1 LNKFCKA
8 SQNGVFSKELHA
20 LRGVAALVVLLVH
33 FQHRLVQAWPDW
45 HVPDLFNGSAAVTYF
60 FVLSGL
66 VVGMSLAKTWNE
78 DKSLIVYGIRRIFR
92 IMPLMAVMATIGSLY
107 LFFVNPHM
115 PYSLYDVEKYGGFD
129 WKRMMAGYIGYSM
142 KANPPSWSIFV
153 ELVAS
158 ALIPLFILMGRNRTT
173 IILGAVIL
181 FAFSLWDMPIKNKF
195 NIFMLSFYVGLTI
208 LVWGP
213 VLADKCRKLPVKF
226 FWVLVT
232 ILALAFYMPRV
243 ITQEDYYGNPW
254 IIHWETATIA
264 PLIAL
269 IFYIPERFSALTK
282 PIFQYLGDIS
292 FSLYLTHVLVMV
304 VLYNL
309 LALTMGV
316 QIMLMPV
323 FAIVALVMVFIIAH
337 FSFNHIEKPGIL
349 WGKKILNR
357 FVKQKARK

>member
-1 LNKFCKA
+1 MNFFVER
-8 SQNGVFSKELHA
+8 SRTQTFSKELHA

-45 HVPDLFNGSAAVTYF
+45 HVPDIFNGSAAVTYF

-66 VVGMSLAKTWNE
+66 VVGMSLARVWGEQGALLT
-78 DKSLIVYGIRRIFR
+78 YGVRRVFR
-92 IMPLMAVMATIGSLY
+92 IMPLMALMATIGSLY

-115 PYSLYDVEKYGGFD
+115 AYSLYDIEKYGDFD
-129 WKRMMAGYIGYSM
+129 LKRMLASYIGYSM

-158 ALIPLFILMGRNRTT
+158 VLIPVFLIMGRNIWT
-173 IILGAVIL
+173 ILVGGIML

-195 NIFMLSFYVGLTI
+195 NIFMLSFYIGLTV

-213 VLADKCRKLPVKF
+213 RLAEKCRNLPKNA
-226 FWVLVT
+226 FWGLVA

-254 IIHWETATIA
+254 IIHWETLTVA
-264 PLIAL
+264 PLVAIIL
-269 IFYIPERFSALTK
+269 YLPERFSALTR
-282 PIFQYLGDIS
+282 PVFQYLGDVS
-292 FSLYLTHVLVMV
+292 YSLYLTHVLVMV

-309 LALTMGV
+309 LASLMGV
-316 QIMLMPV
+316 TVWLMPV
-323 FAIVALVMVFIIAH
+323 FTCVALPLVFMIAH
-337 FSFNHIEKPGIL
+337 LSYNYIEKPGIQ
-349 WGKKILNR
+349 WGKKALDMLGP
-357 FVKQKARK
+357 KKDTK